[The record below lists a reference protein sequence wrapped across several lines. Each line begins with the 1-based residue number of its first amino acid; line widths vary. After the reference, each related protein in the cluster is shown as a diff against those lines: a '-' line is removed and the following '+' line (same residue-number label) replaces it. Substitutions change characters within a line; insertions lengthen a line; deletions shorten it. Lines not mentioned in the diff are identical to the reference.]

1 LKLPPRTVRVLRSY
15 AARSG
20 LTLGEIVTRA
30 VGAFLNALRRHG

>member
-1 LKLPPRTVRVLRSY
+1 VRRLRAY

-30 VGAFLNALRRHG
+30 LGAFLNAFRRHG